1 MFRSLGKSKIAFV
14 LAILF
19 GISLF
24 FFKGGSRYSNL
35 FNSDTVVATVSGTP
49 ISTSKFNRTMQMNIN
64 KFNQMLGKPI
74 TGDEIRSFQIHS
86 LSLEALINDAVF
98 ENEYDS
104 IKLII
109 DESVIAQKTKE
120 RIPQLYDKNNK
131 LNETYLNTFLKQQQ
145 LKIEDIV
152 QIINFETRDEFVNNA
167 LFYFLWTYIGLFNIN
182 YPQYFSSKIDNYN
195 NHSRKISYI
204 EFLLEEVNIE
214 NDIQK
219 YALNMKEELEKY
231 YENNINQYMSKEN
244 RNVEYIIFNKKKYA
258 DNFVPTNFEIKEYF
272 NANKELYYQKEKRS
286 FTQFNFKKLEEAKNF
301 KSKIQNFINPSDI
314 LKIAEENNI
323 RFSEFE
329 NLIADEML
337 EEISKPLFELNQN
350 QQSKIIETSI
360 AKHIIILQSI
370 EPERQLKFDEVKEN
384 IKNTITAIEL
394 NNYFTDIKNQA
405 SEKILNG
412 KSLSEIAND
421 FNLTISLINNI
432 TQDYDQYDQSE
443 EIIISSL
450 IPAAFG
456 SNKDFVSDVID
467 INNDYAYIFNVKKI
481 TPSTP
486 LDITSIQEILLN
498 DWKKSKKIE
507 TINSDVKINKDNNN
521 FFSQL
526 LSTYQL
532 QPKELIINNNFN
544 ELPRSFIVEVL
555 EGEKGQNIQ
564 YIDNNLVHIAKIIDI
579 TIPDEK
585 NDNISISMADDLR
598 GSFGGEL
605 YKNKNMSTN
614 DSLINAII
622 QQY

>member
-35 FNSDTVVATVSGTP
+35 FNSDTVVATISGTP

-86 LSLEALINDAVF
+86 LSLGALINDAVF

-109 DESVIAQKTKE
+109 DESVVAQKTKE

-131 LNETYLNTFLKQQQ
+131 LNEIYLNTFLKQQQ

-167 LFYFLWTYIGLFNIN
+167 LFNIN

-258 DNFVPTNFEIKEYF
+258 NNFVPTNFEIKEYF

-286 FTQFNFKKLEEAKNF
+286 FIQFNFKTLEEAKNF

-314 LKIAEENNI
+314 LKFAEENNI
-323 RFSEFE
+323 RFNEFE

-412 KSLSEIAND
+412 KLLSEIAND

-467 INNDYAYIFNVKKI
+467 INNDYAYIFNVKEI

-507 TINSDVKINKDNNN
+507 KINSDVKINKDNNN

-564 YIDNNLVHIAKIIDI
+564 YIYNNLVHIAKIIDI
-579 TIPDEK
+579 IIPEEK

>member
-167 LFYFLWTYIGLFNIN
+167 LFNIN

-244 RNVEYIIFNKKKYA
+244 RNVEYIIFNKKKYTN
-258 DNFVPTNFEIKEYF
+258 NFVPTNFEIKEYF

-286 FTQFNFKKLEEAKNF
+286 FIQFNFKKLEEAKNF

-360 AKHIIILQSI
+360 SKHIIILQSI

>member
-1 MFRSLGKSKIAFV
+1 
-14 LAILF
+14 
-19 GISLF
+19 
-24 FFKGGSRYSNL
+24 
-35 FNSDTVVATVSGTP
+35 
-49 ISTSKFNRTMQMNIN
+49 
-64 KFNQMLGKPI
+64 MLGKPI

-86 LSLEALINDAVF
+86 LSLGALINDAVF

-109 DESVIAQKTKE
+109 DESVVAQKTKE

-131 LNETYLNTFLKQQQ
+131 LNEIYLNTFLKQQQ

-167 LFYFLWTYIGLFNIN
+167 LFNIN

-204 EFLLEEVNIE
+204 EFLLEEINIE

-258 DNFVPTNFEIKEYF
+258 NNFVPTNFEIKEYF
-272 NANKELYYQKEKRS
+272 NANKELYYQQEKRS
-286 FTQFNFKKLEEAKNF
+286 FIQFNFKTLEEAKNF

-314 LKIAEENNI
+314 LKFAEENNI
-323 RFSEFE
+323 RFNEFE

-412 KSLSEIAND
+412 KLLSEIAND

-467 INNDYAYIFNVKKI
+467 INNDYAYIFNVKEI

-507 TINSDVKINKDNNN
+507 KINSDVKINKDNNN

>member
-1 MFRSLGKSKIAFV
+1 
-14 LAILF
+14 
-19 GISLF
+19 
-24 FFKGGSRYSNL
+24 
-35 FNSDTVVATVSGTP
+35 
-49 ISTSKFNRTMQMNIN
+49 
-64 KFNQMLGKPI
+64 MLGKPI

-86 LSLEALINDAVF
+86 LSLGALINDAVF

-109 DESVIAQKTKE
+109 DESVVAQKTKE

-167 LFYFLWTYIGLFNIN
+167 LFNIN

-258 DNFVPTNFEIKEYF
+258 NNFVPTNFEIKEYF
-272 NANKELYYQKEKRS
+272 NANKELYYQNEQRS
-286 FTQFNFKKLEEAKNF
+286 FIQFNFKTLEEAKNF

-314 LKIAEENNI
+314 LKFAEENNI
-323 RFSEFE
+323 RFNEFE

-412 KSLSEIAND
+412 KLLSEIAND

-467 INNDYAYIFNVKKI
+467 INNDYAYIFNVKEI

-507 TINSDVKINKDNNN
+507 KINSDVKINKDNNN

>member
-86 LSLEALINDAVF
+86 LSLGALINDAVF

-109 DESVIAQKTKE
+109 DESVVAQKTKE

-167 LFYFLWTYIGLFNIN
+167 LFNIN

-258 DNFVPTNFEIKEYF
+258 NNFVPTNFEIKEYF

-286 FTQFNFKKLEEAKNF
+286 FIQFNFKTLEEAKNF

-314 LKIAEENNI
+314 LKFAEENNI
-323 RFSEFE
+323 RFNEFE

-467 INNDYAYIFNVKKI
+467 INNDYAYIFNVKEI

-507 TINSDVKINKDNNN
+507 KINSDVKINKDNNN

>member
-35 FNSDTVVATVSGTP
+35 FNSDTVVATISGTP

-86 LSLEALINDAVF
+86 LSLGALINDAVF

-109 DESVIAQKTKE
+109 DESVVAQKTKE

-167 LFYFLWTYIGLFNIN
+167 LFNIN

-258 DNFVPTNFEIKEYF
+258 NNFVPTNFEIKEYF

-286 FTQFNFKKLEEAKNF
+286 FIQFNFKTLEEAKNF

-314 LKIAEENNI
+314 LKFAEENNI
-323 RFSEFE
+323 RFNEFE

-384 IKNTITAIEL
+384 IKNTITVIEL
-394 NNYFTDIKNQA
+394 NNYFIDIKNQA

-412 KSLSEIAND
+412 KLLSEIAND

-467 INNDYAYIFNVKKI
+467 INNDYAYIFNVKEI

-507 TINSDVKINKDNNN
+507 KINSDVKINKDNNN

-605 YKNKNMSTN
+605 YKNKNISTN

>member
-35 FNSDTVVATVSGTP
+35 FNSDTVVATISGTP

-86 LSLEALINDAVF
+86 LSLGALINDAVF

-109 DESVIAQKTKE
+109 DESVVAQKTKE

-167 LFYFLWTYIGLFNIN
+167 LFNIN

-219 YALNMKEELEKY
+219 YALNMKEELEKH

-258 DNFVPTNFEIKEYF
+258 NNFVPTNFEIKEYF
-272 NANKELYYQKEKRS
+272 NANKELYYQQEKRS
-286 FTQFNFKKLEEAKNF
+286 FIQFNFKKLEEAKNF

-314 LKIAEENNI
+314 LKFAEENNI
-323 RFSEFE
+323 RFNEFE

-467 INNDYAYIFNVKKI
+467 INNDYAYIFNVKEI

-507 TINSDVKINKDNNN
+507 KINSDVKINKDNNN

-564 YIDNNLVHIAKIIDI
+564 YIYNNLVHIAKIIDI

-605 YKNKNMSTN
+605 YKNKNISTN

>member
-1 MFRSLGKSKIAFV
+1 
-14 LAILF
+14 
-19 GISLF
+19 
-24 FFKGGSRYSNL
+24 
-35 FNSDTVVATVSGTP
+35 
-49 ISTSKFNRTMQMNIN
+49 
-64 KFNQMLGKPI
+64 MLGKPI

-167 LFYFLWTYIGLFNIN
+167 LFNIN

-258 DNFVPTNFEIKEYF
+258 NNFVPTNFEIKEYF

-286 FTQFNFKKLEEAKNF
+286 FIQFNFKKLEEAKNF

>member
-86 LSLEALINDAVF
+86 LSLGALINDAVF

-109 DESVIAQKTKE
+109 DESVVAQKTKE

-167 LFYFLWTYIGLFNIN
+167 LFNIN

-258 DNFVPTNFEIKEYF
+258 NNFVPTNFEIKEYF

-286 FTQFNFKKLEEAKNF
+286 FIQFNFKKLEEAKNF

-314 LKIAEENNI
+314 LKFAEENNI
-323 RFSEFE
+323 RFNEFE

-384 IKNTITAIEL
+384 IKNTITVIEL
-394 NNYFTDIKNQA
+394 NNYFIDIKNQA

-412 KSLSEIAND
+412 KLLSEIAND

-467 INNDYAYIFNVKKI
+467 INNDYAYIFNVKEI

-507 TINSDVKINKDNNN
+507 KINSDVKINKDNNN

>member
-86 LSLEALINDAVF
+86 LSLGALINDAVF

-109 DESVIAQKTKE
+109 DESVVAQKTKE

-167 LFYFLWTYIGLFNIN
+167 LFNIN

-258 DNFVPTNFEIKEYF
+258 NNFVPTNFEIKEYF

-286 FTQFNFKKLEEAKNF
+286 FIQFNFKKLEEAKNF

-314 LKIAEENNI
+314 LKFAEENNI
-323 RFSEFE
+323 RFNEFE

-412 KSLSEIAND
+412 KLLSEIAND

-467 INNDYAYIFNVKKI
+467 INNDYAYIFNVKEI

-507 TINSDVKINKDNNN
+507 KINSDVKINKDNNN

>member
-35 FNSDTVVATVSGTP
+35 FNSDTVVATISGTP

-86 LSLEALINDAVF
+86 LSLGALINDAVF

-109 DESVIAQKTKE
+109 DESVVAQKTKE

-167 LFYFLWTYIGLFNIN
+167 LFNIN

-258 DNFVPTNFEIKEYF
+258 NNFVPTNFEIKEYF

-286 FTQFNFKKLEEAKNF
+286 FIQFNFKKLEEAKNF

-314 LKIAEENNI
+314 LKFAEENNI
-323 RFSEFE
+323 RFNEFE

-412 KSLSEIAND
+412 KLLSEIAND

-467 INNDYAYIFNVKKI
+467 INNDYAYIFNVKEI

-507 TINSDVKINKDNNN
+507 KINSDVKINKDNNN

-579 TIPDEK
+579 KIPNEK

>member
-86 LSLEALINDAVF
+86 LSLGALINDAVF

-109 DESVIAQKTKE
+109 DESVVAQKTKE

-167 LFYFLWTYIGLFNIN
+167 LFNIN
-182 YPQYFSSKIDNYN
+182 YPQYFSSKINNYN

-258 DNFVPTNFEIKEYF
+258 NNFVPTNFEIKEYF

-286 FTQFNFKKLEEAKNF
+286 FIQFNFKTLEEAKNF

-314 LKIAEENNI
+314 LKFAEENNI
-323 RFSEFE
+323 RFNEFE

-467 INNDYAYIFNVKKI
+467 INNDYAYIFNVKEI

-507 TINSDVKINKDNNN
+507 KINSDVKINKDNNN

>member
-167 LFYFLWTYIGLFNIN
+167 LFNIN

-286 FTQFNFKKLEEAKNF
+286 FIQFNFKKLEEAKNF

>member
-86 LSLEALINDAVF
+86 LSLGALINDAVF

-109 DESVIAQKTKE
+109 DESVVAQKTKE

-167 LFYFLWTYIGLFNIN
+167 LFNIN

-258 DNFVPTNFEIKEYF
+258 NNFVPTNFEIKEYF
-272 NANKELYYQKEKRS
+272 NANKELYYQNEQRS
-286 FTQFNFKKLEEAKNF
+286 FIQFNFKKLEEAKNF

-314 LKIAEENNI
+314 LKFAEENNI
-323 RFSEFE
+323 RFNEFE

-384 IKNTITAIEL
+384 IKNTITGIEL
-394 NNYFTDIKNQA
+394 NNYFIDIKNQA

-412 KSLSEIAND
+412 KLLSEIAND

-467 INNDYAYIFNVKKI
+467 INNDYAYIFNVKEI

-507 TINSDVKINKDNNN
+507 KINSDVKINKDNNN

>member
-35 FNSDTVVATVSGTP
+35 FNSDTVVATISGTP

-86 LSLEALINDAVF
+86 LSLGALINDAVF

-109 DESVIAQKTKE
+109 DESVVAQKTKE

-167 LFYFLWTYIGLFNIN
+167 LFNIN

-258 DNFVPTNFEIKEYF
+258 NNFVPTNFEIKEYF

-286 FTQFNFKKLEEAKNF
+286 FIQFNFKKLEEAKNF

-314 LKIAEENNI
+314 LKFAEENNI
-323 RFSEFE
+323 RFNEFE

-467 INNDYAYIFNVKKI
+467 INNDYAYIFNVKEI

-507 TINSDVKINKDNNN
+507 KINSDVKINKDNNN

-605 YKNKNMSTN
+605 YKNKNISTN